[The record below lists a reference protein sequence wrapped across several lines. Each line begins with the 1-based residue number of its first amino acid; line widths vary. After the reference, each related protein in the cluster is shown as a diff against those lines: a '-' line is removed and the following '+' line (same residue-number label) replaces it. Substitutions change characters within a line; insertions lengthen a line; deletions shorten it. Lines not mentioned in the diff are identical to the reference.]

1 MQFLALTGG
10 WFALRN
16 SPWGANADPAAFESS
31 GGGGNGRNSSSNG
44 RSGDGGGSEGSNHSQ
59 ASLIG
64 SRNEEETEARSEMHL
79 DSSDAEVSIIIPA
92 LNEAACIATTIGQF
106 FLSDPPPARVIVV
119 DGGSEDGTQE
129 KARKG
134 GAVVVEGER
143 GRARQQNR
151 GAKVA
156 AQMAGHDRG
165 ILCFVHADTVVPT
178 DLVSESAGLFQTRR
192 SCQV

>member
-16 SPWGANADPAAFESS
+16 SPWGANAAPAALESS
-31 GGGGNGRNSSSNG
+31 GGGGNGRNSSSNRG
-44 RSGDGGGSEGSNHSQ
+44 SGDGGGSDGSNNSQ
-59 ASLIG
+59 ALVG
-64 SRNEEETEARSEMHL
+64 SRDEEETEARSEMHS
-79 DSSDAEVSIIIPA
+79 DTSDAEVSIIIPA
-92 LNEAACIATTIGQF
+92 LNEAACIAATVGQF
-106 FLSDPPPARVIVV
+106 LISDPPPARVIVV

-134 GAVVVEGER
+134 GAVVVRGER

-151 GAKVA
+151 GAEVA

-178 DLVSESAGLFQTRR
+178 DLVSESAGLSQTGR